1 MSKILFL
8 TTAHNYN
15 DDRILYHQ
23 AKELKS
29 RGSEVKIC
37 SLYSDF
43 QGNIEGI
50 DVEAYSILEKSSTDK
65 IQTFLKVCEDF
76 QPDCIIC
83 SEPIPVLAARKFGKS
98 KKVSIIY
105 DITEWY
111 PAMSMLEGYSF
122 LLKGIHFFKFFL
134 IQLYAGLLST
144 HFIFGEETKKFP
156 LAYIF
161 PFKKRMTL
169 PYYPDQSYIS
179 ESINSLKNN
188 EITLCYTGA
197 ISKDKGIGNFFNAIA
212 KLQKRKPGLKVS
224 ILIVGSARK
233 ESDEHYFSQLL
244 STFSFDHIT
253 LKKPAI
259 FEKFAETFAEADI
272 CFDLR
277 ALNFENHHSLPI
289 KLFYYIGAG
298 KPIIYSNLKGIRQH
312 MDVSGFGYLVDPEN
326 SDLIADVIIQY
337 TENPELYYK
346 HAQNARNE
354 FTQKYNWDTI
364 KNSFADFVD
373 QSIDKTRSCN

>member
-29 RGSEVKIC
+29 RGSNVKIC

-65 IQTFLKVCEDF
+65 IQIFLKVCEDF

-83 SEPIPVLAARKFGKS
+83 SEPIPVLAARKFCKS

-111 PAMSMLEGYSF
+111 PAMSMLEEYAF
-122 LLKGIHFFKFFL
+122 PLKIIHFFKFFL
-134 IQLYAGLLST
+134 IQLYAGFLST

-179 ESINSLKNN
+179 ESINPLKNN

-253 LKKPAI
+253 LKKPVS
-259 FEKFAETFAEADI
+259 FEKFTETFAEADI

-337 TENPELYYK
+337 IDNPELYYT
-346 HAQNARNE
+346 HAQNARNG

-373 QSIDKTRSCN
+373 QSIDKTPSCN